1 MKKLRYILLF
11 IMAFFVVG
19 NTLGDDGELK
29 KEVRRYVRKGN
40 KLYHAGKHNE
50 ATVQYQ
56 KAFALDSLSS
66 LVAYNLATSMFPA
79 EWKIM
84 KPDAKRDSVMIMHFM
99 TAADTIN
106 EANPKRRAMAYHNIG
121 VMHQVRANQTGDQQ
135 KYQEL
140 RQAIEAYKMA
150 LRNNPLDDET
160 RYNLVLC
167 MRQLPKGDGGNGDNN
182 NENGDQDKQ
191 DQDKQ
196 DQDKQ
201 DQDQQEQQEQQ
212 QEQQDQQQQ
221 AQPQDQQNTPD
232 KDWIEQMLNAADQK
246 EKQTRRRLD
255 EQQQNRSPRQRLEK
269 NW

>member
-1 MKKLRYILLF
+1 MKMRYILLF
-11 IMAFFVVG
+11 IMAFFIVG
-19 NTLGDDGELK
+19 NTLGDDGTLK
-29 KEVRRYVRKGN
+29 KDVRRYVRKGN
-40 KLYHAGKHNE
+40 KLYHSGKHDE

-56 KAFALDSLSS
+56 KAFSLDSLSS
-66 LVAYNLATSMFPA
+66 LVSYNLATSMFPA

-84 KPDAKRDSVMIMHFM
+84 KPDAKRDSVMVIRFM
-99 TAADTIN
+99 TATDTLN
-106 EANPKRRAMAYHNIG
+106 ETNPKRRAMAFHNIG
-121 VMHQVRANQTGDQQ
+121 VMHQVKANQTGDQQ

-167 MRQLPKGDGGNGDNN
+167 MRQLPKEDGGNGDNN
-182 NENGDQDKQ
+182 NENDNQDNQ
-191 DQDKQ
+191 D
-196 DQDKQ
+196 
-201 DQDQQEQQEQQ
+201 
-212 QEQQDQQQQ
+212 QEQQDQQQNQ
-221 AQPQDQQNTPD
+221 QQDQQQEQQQDQQQSQPQEQQNTPD

-255 EQQQNRSPRQRLEK
+255 EQQQNKSPRQRLEK